1 MNLVKKGDQMIEEKI
16 KKLGFNLPETPK
28 PVAAYIPAVKI
39 NNLVFTAGQI
49 PSVSGELLYKGKI
62 DQDLNIEQGQRA
74 AEICLLNGL
83 AAIKGITG
91 DLDKIERI
99 VKVTAFVNSTDG
111 FVDQPKV
118 ANGASELLIKIFDE
132 KGKHVRS
139 AVGVNEL
146 PLNAAV
152 EVEIICEVKS

>member
-1 MNLVKKGDQMIEEKI
+1 MIEEKI
-16 KKLGFNLPETPK
+16 NELGFNLPETPK
-28 PVAAYIPAVKI
+28 PVAAYIPALKI

-49 PSVSGELLYKGKI
+49 PAVGGELLYAGKI
-62 DQDLNIEQGQRA
+62 GKELTIEQGQRG
-74 AEICLLNGL
+74 AEICLLNCL

-91 DLDKIERI
+91 DLNNIERI
-99 VKVTAFVNSTDG
+99 VKLTVFINSSDG
-111 FVDQPKV
+111 FINQPKV
-118 ANGASELLIKIFDE
+118 ANGASELLIKLFGE

-152 EVEIICEVKS
+152 EVEMICEIRS

>member
-1 MNLVKKGDQMIEEKI
+1 MNYVKKGDKMIEEKI
-16 KKLGFNLPETPK
+16 KKLGFNLPDTPK
-28 PVAAYIPAVKI
+28 PVAAYIPAIKI
-39 NNLVFTAGQI
+39 NNMVFTAGQI
-49 PSVSGELLYKGKI
+49 PSVSGELKYSGKI
-62 DQDLNIEQGQRA
+62 GSELTIEQGQRA

-91 DLDKIERI
+91 DLNNIERI
-99 VKVTAFVNSTDG
+99 IKVTAFINSADG
-111 FVDQPKV
+111 FVEQPKV

-152 EVEIICEVKS
+152 EVEIICEIKS

>member
-1 MNLVKKGDQMIEEKI
+1 MIYVKKGDKMIEEKI
-16 KKLGFNLPETPK
+16 KKLGFNLPGTPK
-28 PVAAYIPAVKI
+28 PVAAYIPAIEI
-39 NNLVFTAGQI
+39 NKLIFTAGQI
-49 PSVSGELLYKGKI
+49 PSVAGELMYKGKI
-62 DQDLNIEQGQRA
+62 GKELNIEQGQRA
-74 AEICLLNGL
+74 AEVCILNAL

-99 VKVTAFVNSTDG
+99 IKVTAFVNSADG
-111 FVDQPKV
+111 FIEQPKV

-146 PLNAAV
+146 PLNAVV